1 MLLPPEKAHSS
12 QTSGLRTDRTPAS
25 QYSQA
30 RSEVIVPLANL
41 TVGSLGME
49 QSWDVSPWPG
59 PMAPLTPLIAQTIT
73 SLLAHWRY
81 PCFPGAGSDFESERQ
96 ASVSWIW
103 LPNHLVG
110 TVTSG
115 CPFSDR
121 GQTPRPQLP
130 GPGFL
135 SQAPFSAPSQFSVF
149 LDEHLTYSHLSRVCP
164 LVGL

>member
-49 QSWDVSPWPG
+49 QSWEVSPWPG

-73 SLLAHWRY
+73 SLLAHWHY

-103 LPNHLVG
+103 LLNHLVG
-110 TVTSG
+110 TVTSAVPSLTVDR
-115 CPFSDR
+115 CPGHSSLAQAFS
-121 GQTPRPQLP
+121 PRLP
-130 GPGFL
+130 SRLP
-135 SQAPFSAPSQFSVF
+135 PNSVC
-149 LDEHLTYSHLSRVCP
+149 S
-164 LVGL
+164 